1 MNVIFKLMLFS
12 IVLNLATGIM
22 IEAITMTDPDTG
34 EQVKIFDR
42 PEYRSGLDYDG
53 QYTDGFT
60 GQLNQSITPDGAVED
75 RGNAIYRVLDTL
87 NLGFV
92 ERFLNAVDTYM
103 FGFLNILDN
112 IIISRMA
119 PELGSFLMGLF
130 KTLLT
135 IGYIVGA
142 WVMWTGKDIRS

>member
-1 MNVIFKLMLFS
+1 MNLAFKLMLWS
-12 IVLNLATGIM
+12 ILLNLATGIM
-22 IEAITMTDPDTG
+22 IVAIVDIDG
-34 EQVKIFDR
+34 NRVFDL
-42 PEYRSGLDYDG
+42 PETRGGLSYNES
-53 QYTDGFT
+53 QSVGFT
-60 GQLNQSITPDGAVED
+60 GKLNQSITPDGAVED

-103 FGFLNILDN
+103 FGFLNVLDRM
-112 IIISRMA
+112 IISKMA
-119 PELGSFLMGLF
+119 PEIGNFLLGLF

-135 IGYIVGA
+135 IAYMVGA

>member
-1 MNVIFKLMLFS
+1 MSNIAFKLMLWS
-12 IVLNLATGIM
+12 IILNLATGIM
-22 IEAITMTDPDTG
+22 IVAIVDIDG
-34 EQVKIFDR
+34 NRVFDS
-42 PEYRSGLDYDG
+42 PEMLGGLSYNES
-53 QYTDGFT
+53 QAVGFT

-103 FGFLNILDN
+103 FGFLNVLDRM
-112 IIISRMA
+112 IISKLA
-119 PELGSFLMGLF
+119 PEIASFLLGLL
-130 KTLLT
+130 KSLLT
-135 IGYIVGA
+135 IAYMVGA

>member
-1 MNVIFKLMLFS
+1 MNLAFKLMLWS
-12 IVLNLATGIM
+12 ILLNLATGIM
-22 IEAITMTDPDTG
+22 IVAIVDVDG
-34 EQVKIFDR
+34 NRVFDM
-42 PEYRSGLDYDG
+42 PEMRGGLTYNESHS
-53 QYTDGFT
+53 TGFT
-60 GQLNQSITPDGAVED
+60 SDLSESITPDGAVED

-103 FGFLNILDN
+103 FGFLNVLDRL
-112 IIISRMA
+112 IISKMA
-119 PELGSFLMGLF
+119 PDVANFLLPIF

-135 IGYIVGA
+135 IAYMIGA